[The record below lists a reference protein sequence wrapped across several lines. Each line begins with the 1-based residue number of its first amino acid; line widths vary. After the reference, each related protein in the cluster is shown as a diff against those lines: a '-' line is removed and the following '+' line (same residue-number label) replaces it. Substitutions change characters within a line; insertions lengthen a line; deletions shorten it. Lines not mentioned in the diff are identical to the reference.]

1 MKKNQG
7 FAPGE
12 VQGKMLQPLL
22 SADEAGPR
30 KQSPC
35 PGKQSPHPG
44 KQGLHSGKQGLHPS
58 TTSRGLQKNQ
68 TGPMDSLEDGQG

>member
-35 PGKQSPHPG
+35 PGKQ
-44 KQGLHSGKQGLHPS
+44 GLHSGKQGLHPS